1 MVSDENVINNKVVE
15 LIEIYNFYFSHF
27 FIRESGS
34 NIVHKI
40 YISLL

>member
-1 MVSDENVINNKVVE
+1 MVLAEKVINNKVVE
-15 LIEIYNFYFSHF
+15 LIKIYNFYFGHF
-27 FIRESGS
+27 FIRENDS